1 MHRAVHLVI
10 MAIVIMAV
18 KQCFICAPHKEPC
31 VKKKKKSPERLTK
44 PLISVLSDIIDDLLL
59 LLVSSVSHV

>member
-18 KQCFICAPHKEPC
+18 KQCFICASHKEPPL
-31 VKKKKKSPERLTK
+31 KKKSPERLTK

-59 LLVSSVSHV
+59 LPISSVSHV

>member
-1 MHRAVHLVI
+1 MHRAVHIVI

-18 KQCFICAPHKEPC
+18 KQCFICASHKEPR
-31 VKKKKKSPERLTK
+31 VKKKKSPERLTK
-44 PLISVLSDIIDDLLL
+44 PLISVLSDIIDDLLR